1 MLKLDAIVNTQQ
13 IFENSPSKAATHYHL
28 ARHSYLSLTEEGRL
42 YIWCS
47 VNEAWIETQSPLH
60 EERLVLNLRA
70 LASAGVSFAGLHPC
84 ARCHSTT
91 HNHIM
96 VGRDGCVVLNC
107 LSCGSV
113 INVWRD
119 IWEGVQKGAQP
130 YTHVESRLS

>member
-1 MLKLDAIVNTQQ
+1 M
-13 IFENSPSKAATHYHL
+13 
-28 ARHSYLSLTEEGRL
+28 

-47 VNEAWIETQSPLH
+47 VNEAWIETQSPVH
-60 EERLVLNLRA
+60 EEGLVLNLRA
-70 LASAGVSFAGLHPC
+70 LASAGVSFTGLHPC

-96 VGRDGCVVLNC
+96 VGRDGSVVLNC

-119 IWEGVQKGAQP
+119 IWEGVQKGVQP